1 MLNIEHW
8 ELKQMQQLP
17 LEIKILKTKQRIN
30 EWYDYWN
37 GDIYISFSGGKD
49 STVLLHIIREL
60 YPNIPIVFVNTGLEY
75 PEIIEFVKTIDN
87 VTWLKP
93 KMNFKIVIDKY
104 GYPIISKEQSG
115 WIKDHQTGGTQ
126 KRRDR
131 INKVSKKWQY
141 LKDAPFKI
149 SDECCNKIKK
159 EPIKKYEKETGF
171 KGILG
176 NLASEGNQRERNYL
190 KTGCNSFESKRP
202 LSMPLGFWTDNDILK
217 YLKNN
222 NINYSNI
229 YGDIIEDENG
239 ILHTTGE
246 KRTGCIFCMFGVHL
260 EKEPNRFQ
268 RMKITHP
275 KLYDYC
281 MNKLELGKI
290 LDYINVKY

>member
-1 MLNIEHW
+1 
-8 ELKQMQQLP
+8 MQQLP